1 MAHDLSGV
9 QRLVGGPTVTHFSAE
24 GGSEPPASSIPP
36 PPPTEPPA
44 PPPTPPPPAPRAAPP
59 PAPPPAPPG
68 PRKPSFLGRIAL
80 IEWLLKYREHL
91 FEDILERRNL
101 GRYIIDAFLVTLLG
115 SIFYGLVVGICIG
128 GWQILF
134 DPIKLPWVLILTLL
148 LCLPSLYVFSCYR
161 GSRLDLLQMCALA
174 FNSTAVVSTILIGFA
189 PIVWFFMFTAPGSH
203 HFAVLINVAVFA
215 VAGIFGVQ
223 FQLRGTRALH
233 RAPGEQKGVQT
244 VVRWWI
250 VLYGLVGAQMAWLL
264 RPYFTPTDVFIRPR
278 AGNFFL
284 SLLTTIA
291 DAISGQ
297 GW

>member
-24 GGSEPPASSIPP
+24 GRSEPPASSIPL

-44 PPPTPPPPAPRAAPP
+44 PPPTPPPPAPPPGPP
-59 PAPPPAPPG
+59 PEPPG
-68 PRKPSFLGRIAL
+68 PRKLGFLGRIAL

-91 FEDILERRNL
+91 FEDIVERRNL
-101 GRYIIDAFLVTLLG
+101 GRYILDAFLVTLLG

-161 GSRLDLLQMCALA
+161 GSRLDLLQTCALA
-174 FNSTAVVSTILIGFA
+174 FSSTAVVATILIGFA

-233 RAPGEQKGVQT
+233 PT
-244 VVRWWI
+244 PD
-250 VLYGLVGAQMAWLL
+250 GLVGAQMAWLL

-278 AGNFFL
+278 AGNFFVA
-284 SLLTTIA
+284 LLTTIGEF
-291 DAISGQ
+291 ISGQ

>member
-24 GGSEPPASSIPP
+24 GGSEPPASSIPLP
-36 PPPTEPPA
+36 PPAEPPA
-44 PPPTPPPPAPRAAPP
+44 PPPTPPPPAPPP
-59 PAPPPAPPG
+59 EPPG
-68 PRKPSFLGRIAL
+68 PRKPGFLGRIAL

-91 FEDILERRNL
+91 FEDIIERRDL
-101 GRYIIDAFLVTLLG
+101 GRYILDAFLVTLLG
-115 SIFYGLVVGICIG
+115 STFYGLVVGICIG

-148 LCLPSLYVFSCYR
+148 LCLPSLYVFTCYR
-161 GSRLDLLQMCALA
+161 GSRLDLLQTCALA

-233 RAPGEQKGVQT
+233 RVPGEQRDVQT
-244 VVRWWI
+244 VVR
-250 VLYGLVGAQMAWLL
+250 YGLVGAQMAWLL

-278 AGNFFL
+278 AGNFFVA
-284 SLLTTIA
+284 LLTTIA
-291 DAISGQ
+291 EAISGQ

>member
-9 QRLVGGPTVTHFSAE
+9 QRWGDGPTAMHLSGQ
-24 GGSEPPASSIPP
+24 GGSGPPDTPSL
-36 PPPTEPPA
+36 PPA
-44 PPPTPPPPAPRAAPP
+44 PPTTPPAP
-59 PAPPPAPPG
+59 PAPPAPPG
-68 PRKPSFLGRIAL
+68 PRKPGLLGRIAL
-80 IEWLLKYREHL
+80 IEWLLKYRDHL

-101 GRYIIDAFLVTLLG
+101 GRYIVDAFLVTLLG

-161 GSRLDLLQMCALA
+161 GSRLDLLQTCALA

-203 HFAVLINVAVFA
+203 HFAVLINVAVFT

-233 RAPGEQKGVQT
+233 RVPGEQSAVQI

-250 VLYGLVGAQMAWLL
+250 LLYGLVGAQMAWLL
-264 RPYFTPTDVFIRPR
+264 RPYFTATDVFIRPR
-278 AGNFFL
+278 AGNFFVA
-284 SLLTTIA
+284 LLTTIGEFV
-291 DAISGQ
+291 SGK